1 MIVGPVR
8 HIKPCGELRPSLGKT
23 GVNLSFQGRVC
34 SSCAA
39 RRNKVASSRKQPA
52 NIMPSGSQVLFQAS
66 GTDADVCLP
75 DEVGKADP
83 VIAVIALEG
92 RWLAP

>member
-1 MIVGPVR
+1 
-8 HIKPCGELRPSLGKT
+8 
-23 GVNLSFQGRVC
+23 
-34 SSCAA
+34 
-39 RRNKVASSRKQPA
+39 
-52 NIMPSGSQVLFQAS
+52 MPSRSQVLFQAS